1 MRVKINLDTTNDAIG
16 LSRIAEKL
24 EGNITITDGNG
35 LKVNAKSVMG
45 ALYSLEFSELWLES
59 DHDIY
64 HHIVNFIKVE
74 D

>member
-1 MRVKINLDTTNDAIG
+1 MRVKINLDTTNDAIK
-16 LSRIAEKL
+16 LSKITEKL

-59 DHDIY
+59 DNDIY
-64 HHIVNFIKVE
+64 HHIADFIRVE

>member
-1 MRVKINLDTTNDAIG
+1 MRVKINLDTTSDAIK
-16 LSRIAEKL
+16 LSEITSTL
-24 EGNITITDGNG
+24 EGKITITDGAG

-64 HHIVNFIKVE
+64 HYISNFIKVE